1 MDFGWKLLIPLSLG
15 WFILLAFIQIGRDE
29 DWSTAQ
35 FVGLGVGLAA
45 VFVALAGMLTL
56 AIRNARNERI
66 EEMEDA
72 HG

>member
-1 MDFGWKLLIPLSLG
+1 
-15 WFILLAFIQIGRDE
+15 
-29 DWSTAQ
+29 
-35 FVGLGVGLAA
+35 VGLAA
-45 VFVALAGMLTL
+45 AFVALAGMLTL

>member
-45 VFVALAGMLTL
+45 AFVALAGMLML
-56 AIRNARNERI
+56 AIRNARAERI
-66 EEMEDA
+66 AQEEVFR
-72 HG
+72 G